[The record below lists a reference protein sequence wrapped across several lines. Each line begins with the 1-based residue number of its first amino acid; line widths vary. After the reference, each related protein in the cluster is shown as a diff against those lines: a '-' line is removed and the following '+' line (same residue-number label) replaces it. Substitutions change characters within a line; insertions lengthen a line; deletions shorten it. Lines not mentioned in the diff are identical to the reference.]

1 MSDMMISNSKA
12 DQVMTIDQLK
22 KEVPFAFL
30 DAPTRPVSDKYVH
43 VPTSRVIEDLMS
55 MGWQPVQAAQRR
67 GRAGKTSMFSKHMIK
82 FQNPSLII
90 KGNEGDDVFP
100 QIILTNS
107 HDGTQSFK
115 FMMGLYRLVCSNGLV
130 IADEEFASF
139 KIRHMG
145 YSFEDLQ
152 QLITNAVEELPKK
165 VEVINTMKS
174 VELTEKQQK
183 DLAFKAFLLRQGIAL
198 ESEQAKEVKISDEVL
213 ENILE
218 TQRAEDA
225 GSDLWVTF
233 NRVQEAITQGGF
245 QGALQG
251 AKIRKVRKIKSF
263 EKDLK
268 LNQQLF
274 DLALQYV

>member
-1 MSDMMISNSKA
+1 MDMMISNNSA

-30 DAPTRPVSDKYVH
+30 DAPTRKVSSKYVH
-43 VPTSRVIEDLMS
+43 VPTSRVIDDLMS

-82 FQNPSLII
+82 FQNPNLII

-225 GSDLWVTF
+225 GNDLWVTF

>member
-1 MSDMMISNSKA
+1 MDMMISNNNA
-12 DQVMTIDQLK
+12 DQVMTVDQLK
-22 KEVPFAFL
+22 QQVPFAFL

-43 VPTSRVIEDLMS
+43 VPTSRVIDDLMS

-67 GRAGKTSMFSKHMIK
+67 GRAGKTSVFSKHMIK
-82 FQNPSLII
+82 FQNPNLII
-90 KGNEGDDVFP
+90 KGNDGDDVFP

-152 QLITNAVEELPKK
+152 ELITNAVEELPKK
-165 VEVINTMKS
+165 VEVINTMKNI
-174 VELTEKQQK
+174 ELTDKQQK

-198 ESEQAKEVKISDEVL
+198 ESEQAKEVKIADEVL

-218 TQRAEDA
+218 VQRGEDA
-225 GSDLWVTF
+225 GNDLWVTF

>member
-1 MSDMMISNSKA
+1 MDMMISNNSA

-30 DAPTRPVSDKYVH
+30 DAPTREVSSKYVH
-43 VPTSRVIEDLMS
+43 VPTSRVIDDLMS

-82 FQNPSLII
+82 FQNPNLII

-225 GSDLWVTF
+225 GNDLWVTF